1 MKAAVYHGRHDVRI
15 GTVPDPGQPG
25 PGEALL
31 EVSRAAIC
39 GTDAS
44 EYAHGPL
51 MIPLARRHAGSGH
64 QGPLVLGHEF
74 VGRVAAVGPDV
85 DESWLGRRVVPGAGM
100 WCGECDWCRAGRP
113 NLCARYYTLGLQANG
128 GLAELARVPIRMC
141 HPVPDAC
148 TDDAAA
154 VAQPLAVAL
163 HALRRSGAAPG
174 QTVVLIGIGGIG
186 AFILA
191 AAMAQGCG
199 PVIAVDVDDERL
211 TTAQTLGATHTI
223 NAVSGDPLAAI
234 HAFTNHDGA
243 HVVIEASGAPGAPA
257 TALAAVRRGGRV
269 LVVGLQAEPRPLD
282 LYTMTLRE
290 VELIGTVAH
299 VCDVDLP
306 EAMQILATSNLPTV
320 VIDRVITLDALV
332 DEGLRPL
339 AERTAK
345 GKIVVNTQL

>member
-1 MKAAVYHGRHDVRI
+1 MKAAVYHGRRDVRI
-15 GTVPDPGQPG
+15 ETVADPGQPG
-25 PGEALL
+25 PREALL

-51 MIPLARRHAGSGH
+51 MIPLTRRHAASGH
-64 QGPLVLGHEF
+64 QGPLILGHEF
-74 VGRVAAVGPDV
+74 VGRVIAVGPEV
-85 DESWLGRRVVPGAGM
+85 DEAWLGRRVVPGAGM

-113 NLCARYYTLGLQANG
+113 NLCARYYTLGLQASG
-128 GLAELARVPIRMC
+128 GLAQLARVPIRMC
-141 HPVPDAC
+141 HAVPDAC

-174 QTVVLIGIGGIG
+174 QTVVLIGVGGIG

-191 AAMAQGCG
+191 AATAQGHAA
-199 PVIAVDVDDERL
+199 VIAVDVEDERL
-211 TTAQTLGATHTI
+211 ATARALGAAHTI
-223 NAVSGDPLAAI
+223 NASSGDALAALRDL
-234 HAFTNHDGA
+234 TNQEGA
-243 HVVIEASGAPGAPA
+243 HIVIEASGAPGAPA
-257 TALAAVRRGGRV
+257 MALSAVRRGGRV
-269 LVVGLQAEPRPLD
+269 LIVGLQAEPRPLD
-282 LYTMTLRE
+282 LYSMTLRE
-290 VELIGTVAH
+290 IEVIGTVAH

-306 EAMQILATSNLPTV
+306 EAIHILASSQLPSV
-320 VIDRVITLDALV
+320 VVDRVITLDTLV